1 MNNSSPGNRFG
12 EGTSGATPLLD
23 LDQPGPSYQN
33 VQDEF
38 FESDSDEEEV
48 FNLNGNYDDGDE
60 NDENDENDDN
70 DDGYDTVRGRRDRLV
85 HDLETCQHA
94 SNYNRYFLFFIYNS
108 LQISFWNDWSGQ
120 LKPYDMNHQKPNCV
134 KNQKWV
140 LVG

>member
-48 FNLNGNYDDGDE
+48 FNLNGNDDDGDDG
-60 NDENDENDDN
+60 NNGDDN
-70 DDGYDTVRGRRDRLV
+70 EDGYDTVRGRKDRLV
-85 HDLETCQHA
+85 HDLASCQDT
-94 SNYNRYFLFFIYNS
+94 SNYNRYFYFLFMIVF
-108 LQISFWNDWSGQ
+108 
-120 LKPYDMNHQKPNCV
+120 K
-134 KNQKWV
+134 
-140 LVG
+140 